1 MGQPVMHNPRQLSLF
16 DNPLHPGSRV
26 LIESVDGDSEREL
39 LAIAVALGARNVLG
53 WSAAEENLVREL
65 PPAQRDMVAEIR
77 AMILDGAD
85 PLGDRFCTIRSPA
98 VRRKHGATFTP
109 GGIAQAMVDWSEGY
123 ATPDRVVDAG
133 VGSGRFMI
141 EAGRRFSKASLI
153 GVELDPV
160 PAILARANLMVMGLA
175 PRSQV
180 LLGDYRDVPIAPI
193 GGKTLFIG
201 NPPYV
206 RHHLQEPH
214 WKEWL
219 IDEARRRGL
228 NASQLA
234 GLHIYFFLATVAKAK
249 PGDYGTF
256 ITAAEWLDVNY
267 GSLLRELFLGDLGGR
282 RIVVIEP
289 TALPFTDAATTAAI
303 TFFEVGSKPKSVT
316 LKRVSTLD
324 ELNQNGGSRKVRRE
338 RLETER
344 RWSHLTRPVRK
355 GLPGYVELGELCRV
369 HRGQVTGA
377 NKVWIAGTHSDGLP
391 DSVLYPSVTK
401 AKELFRAGKVLTDP
415 TLLRKV
421 IDLPTDLDVF
431 DTSHRHAI
439 ERFLTRARN
448 MGVDQGYIASN
459 RKAWWS
465 VGLRKPAPI
474 LATYMARRP
483 PAFVRNRA
491 DARHINIAHG
501 LYPREELS
509 DSILGRLID
518 HLSTGTSMNDGRT
531 YSGGLT
537 KFEPREMERLMV
549 PGLDLLKRGE
559 A

>member
-1 MGQPVMHNPRQLSLF
+1 MKKSKQLSLF
-16 DNPLHPGSRV
+16 DDPPRLGGGAV
-26 LIESVDGDSEREL
+26 LDSVLGTPERNL
-39 LAIAVALGARNVLG
+39 VAVAVALGARELPG
-53 WSAAEENLVREL
+53 WSDAEEALARDL
-65 PPAQRDMVAEIR
+65 PPVSSRTVADFR

-85 PLGDRFCTIRSPA
+85 PLGDQFCSIRSA
-98 VRRKHGATFTP
+98 AERRKNGATFTP
-109 GGIAQAMVDWSEGY
+109 GGIACAMVDWAEGY
-123 ATPDRVVDAG
+123 AVPDRVVDAG
-133 VGSGRFMI
+133 VGSGRFI
-141 EAGRRFSKASLI
+141 VAAGRRFPLASLV

-160 PAILARANLMVMGLA
+160 PAILARANLVVSGFA
-175 PRSQV
+175 DRAQV
-180 LLGDYRDVPIAPI
+180 VLGDYRAVPLAPI
-193 GGKTLFIG
+193 RGRTLFIG

-206 RHHLQEPH
+206 RHHLQDPR

-219 IDEARRRGL
+219 SDEARRRGL
-228 NASQLA
+228 VASQLA
-234 GLHIYFFLATVAKAK
+234 GLHIHFFMATVAKAK

-267 GSLLRELFLGDLGGR
+267 GSLLRDLFLGDLGGR

-289 TALPFTDAATTAAI
+289 TALPFTDAASTAAI
-303 TFFEVGSKPKSVT
+303 TSFEVGSKPRSVS

-324 ELNQNGGSRKVRRE
+324 ELREPGGSRKVRRE
-338 RLETER
+338 RLEAER

-355 GLPGYVELGELCRV
+355 GLPGYIELGELCRV

-377 NKVWIAGTHSDGLP
+377 NKMWIAGAHSAGLP
-391 DSVLYPSVTK
+391 ESVLYPSVTK
-401 AKELFRAGKVLTDP
+401 ARELFRAGRVLDDSTM
-415 TLLRKV
+415 LRKV

-431 DTSHRHAI
+431 DKPERLAI
-439 ERFLTRARN
+439 ERFLNKARKL
-448 MGVDQGYIASN
+448 GVDQGYVASN

-465 VGLRKPAPI
+465 VGLRAPAPI

-501 LYPREELS
+501 IYPREKLS
-509 DSILGRLID
+509 DSTLGKLID
-518 HLSTGTSMNDGRT
+518 YLSTGTSMTDGRT
-531 YSGGLT
+531 YAGGLT

-549 PGLDLLKRGE
+549 PGPELLERGQ